1 MRAPLRQPRVASDVD
16 VVQEERATF
25 LNRFNGDGWRNG
37 GIPSAQARAAKRL
50 LLIAVGFSPG
60 KLAVGGIIP
69 KVGAAGMEE
78 TAGELAE
85 RPDEMAGIAAL
96 ESGPGKLQKKLLES
110 LVRLRRVSAPRIST
124 VNCQCAPFA

>member
-1 MRAPLRQPRVASDVD
+1 

-37 GIPSAQARAAKRL
+37 WIPSAQARAAKRFG
-50 LLIAVGFSPG
+50 LIAVGFSPG

-78 TAGELAE
+78 TASEDAE

-96 ESGPGKLQKKLLES
+96 KSGLGKLQKKLLER
-110 LVRLRRVSAPRIST
+110 LVRLRRVPTPRIST